1 MDRRHFLG
9 GACAIAMMAAGLSP
23 AVAQQAVGDFYK
35 GKAVNL
41 LIGFGPGGG
50 SDLWARTIARHMGKH
65 IPGGPSVVPQN
76 MPGAGGLK
84 VMNFLYNAAPKDG
97 TTFGS
102 VNRGI
107 PLEPLFGGVGT
118 QFDPLKMNW
127 IGSPDRDTTV
137 CAARTDAT
145 VKTMKD
151 LLGTELIVGATGS
164 GADTAIYPD
173 FLAELLGLK
182 FKTIKGYKGSQ
193 DIALAMERGEV
204 QGICLA
210 FDSLSRQTLY
220 KDGKV
225 KVLFQAA
232 LRKDESLPDAPLL
245 TELSMSDS
253 DRAAL
258 RLFLSRVSLGRP
270 FVAPPG
276 LPVDRVGALTD
287 AFDATLKDPEFVAD
301 AQKQRLTVDGISGV
315 ELAQVIADIYSTPKD
330 AVKRTADVLNR
341 VTKE

>member
-1 MDRRHFLG
+1 MDRRHFLA
-9 GACAIAMMAAGLSP
+9 GACGIVMTIASVSP
-23 AVAQQAVGDFYK
+23 LAAQQYVGDFYK
-35 GKAVNL
+35 GRTINL

-50 SDLWARTIARHMGKH
+50 SDAWARTIARHIGKH
-65 IPGGPSVVPQN
+65 VPGSPTVVPQN

-84 VMNFLYNAAPKDG
+84 LINFLYNAAPKDG
-97 TTFGS
+97 TTFGL

-107 PLEPLFGGVGT
+107 PLEPLFGGAGT
-118 QFDPLKMNW
+118 QFDSLKMNW

-137 CAARTDAT
+137 CAAREDAP

-151 LLGTELIVGATGS
+151 LFVNELIVGATGS

-173 FLAELLGLK
+173 FLADLLGLK

-193 DIALAMERGEV
+193 DIALAMERSEV

-210 FDSLSRQTLY
+210 FDSLARQTLY
-220 KDGKV
+220 KEGKV
-225 KVLFQAA
+225 KILFQAA
-232 LRKDESLPDAPLL
+232 LKKDENVPDTPLL
-245 TELSMSDS
+245 TELSISDS

-276 LPVDRVGALTD
+276 LPTDRVETLRA
-287 AFDATLKDPEFVAD
+287 AFDATLKDPEFVTD
-301 AQKQRLTVDGISGV
+301 AQKQRLTVDGISGS
-315 ELAQVIADIYSTPKD
+315 ELTQVIADIYNTPKD
-330 AVKRTADVLNR
+330 AVKRTADVLSR